1 MNDTPKA
8 PTTEAGSVGLVQT
21 RLLDLQLPPEGLRLE
36 CGRFLRPIQ
45 VAFETYGQLSP
56 AKDNAILVLHA
67 LSGDAHAAGYHSA
80 EERKPGW
87 WDLMIG
93 PGKSFD
99 TNRYFVI
106 CTNVIGGCKGSTG
119 PSSLNPATGKPYGMT
134 FPILTIAD
142 MVKVQKIFLDQLG
155 IGRLLSMAG
164 GSMGGMQALEWILRY
179 PERTRSAMIIAST
192 ANSSPQSIAFNEVQR
207 HAIVSDPNWAG
218 GNYYDGPRPET
229 GLAIARMIGH
239 ITFLSE
245 ESMNQKFGRRLQD
258 QAEYCYEFTRE
269 FEVENYLHYQGAQ
282 FVQRFDANSYLYI
295 LKAMDYFD
303 AAQDWGDCS
312 LARACARVQA
322 KTLVVSFTSDW
333 LYPSSQSKDLVKA
346 LRQNNKD
353 VSYLEIQSSAGHDAF
368 LLESP
373 AFHQAVDSFLDNLYH
388 GEAGA

>member
-1 MNDTPKA
+1 MSETTKA
-8 PTTEAGSVGLVQT
+8 PAAGAGSVGLVQT
-21 RLLDLQLPPEGLRLE
+21 RLQDIQLPPEGLRLE
-36 CGRFLRPIQ
+36 CGRSLQPIQ
-45 VAFETYGQLSP
+45 VAFETYGKLSA
-56 AKDNAILVLHA
+56 AKDNAILILHA
-67 LSGDAHAAGYHSA
+67 LSGDAHAAGYHST

-119 PSSLNPATGKPYGMT
+119 PSSVNPATGKPFGMT

-142 MVKVQKIFLDQLG
+142 MVKVQKLFLDQLG

-179 PERTRSAMIIAST
+179 PDQTRSAIIIAST
-192 ANSSPQSIAFNEVQR
+192 AKSSPQSIAFNEVQR
-207 HAIVSDPNWAG
+207 HAIVTDPNWAHG
-218 GNYYDGPRPET
+218 DYYAGTKPET

-245 ESMNQKFGRRLQD
+245 ESMNQKFGRRLQN
-258 QAEYCYEFTRE
+258 QAEYSYEFTRE
-269 FEVENYLHYQGAQ
+269 FEVENYLHYQGTQ

-303 AAQDWGDCS
+303 VAQDWGEGS

-333 LYPSSQSKDLVKA
+333 LYPSQQSKDLVKA

-353 VSYLEIQSSAGHDAF
+353 VSYLEVQSSAGHDAF

-373 AFHQAVDSFLDNLYH
+373 AFHQAVDSFLDNLYRR
-388 GEAGA
+388 EAGA